1 MAAITSTPI
10 NTITRDNL
18 TVLIRNNRLNESL
31 EFASDTDKM
40 ETDSPVRTPLN
51 LKPISKK
58 LFHSPVEDISPQ
70 RPEFVSRNDR
80 RKQLKRKLRR
90 RSLIPDDEVKIKM
103 AYVEEC
109 NREGYSPE
117 PYGGMRKRVLISL
130 FHNKEYCMD
139 CCD

>member
-1 MAAITSTPI
+1 
-10 NTITRDNL
+10 
-18 TVLIRNNRLNESL
+18 
-31 EFASDTDKM
+31 M
-40 ETDSPVRTPLN
+40 ETDSPVRIPVN
-51 LKPISKK
+51 LKPIRKK
-58 LFHSPVEDISPQ
+58 LFHSPVEDTSPQ
-70 RPEFVSRNDR
+70 RPEYSSRNER

-109 NREGYSPE
+109 DREGYSPV

-130 FHNKEYCMD
+130 FHNKEYSMD

>member
-10 NTITRDNL
+10 NRITRDNL

-40 ETDSPVRTPLN
+40 ETDSPVRKPLN
-51 LKPISKK
+51 LKSKK
-58 LFHSPVEDISPQ
+58 LFHSPVEDTSPQ
-70 RPEFVSRNDR
+70 RLEFASRNEG

-130 FHNKEYCMD
+130 FHNKEYSMD

>member
-10 NTITRDNL
+10 NRITRDNL
-18 TVLIRNNRLNESL
+18 TVLIRNNRLNESF

-70 RPEFVSRNDR
+70 RLEFASGNER

-130 FHNKEYCMD
+130 FHNKEYSMD